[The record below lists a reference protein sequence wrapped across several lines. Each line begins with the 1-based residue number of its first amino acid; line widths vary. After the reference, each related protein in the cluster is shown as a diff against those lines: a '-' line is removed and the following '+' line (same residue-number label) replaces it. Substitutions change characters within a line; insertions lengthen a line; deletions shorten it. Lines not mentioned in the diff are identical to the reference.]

1 MKVGLSSYREVCGVA
16 DTTIA
21 EELALSFEEK
31 VARLDEVLQTFS
43 DEEMRRLAL
52 LLERQLEFHKRPPL
66 VEMELIVTYRCNL
79 ACDYCFMRKQN
90 LCMDKEI
97 ALQAE
102 EGFYKSKLPEA
113 LKAGAWARPKCVK
126 CPFSDICSG
135 GCPAVN
141 LEATGSLYE
150 PPKAYCAEVRA
161 WAKAISKLPRIVSP
175 DAEGQNKPCPV
186 EG

>member
-16 DTTIA
+16 ATTIA

-79 ACDYCFMRKQN
+79 ACDCCFMRKQN

-113 LKAGAWARPKCVK
+113 LKAGDWARPKCVK

-141 LEATGSLYE
+141 LEATGSLCE

-161 WAKAISKLPRIVSP
+161 WAKAISKLPRIASP
-175 DAEGQNKPCPV
+175 DAEGQNKPCPM